1 MTVLLQTAPVNFPFD
16 GTPTRGFVDL
26 GAPVGI
32 DAVNTERRFV
42 IGYLSVNCPGPGM
55 ITAVRVALALNKANA
70 DGPKSFNFEV
80 SDTNAGTQ
88 WTLRGPIIVPNLYSL
103 FVYATLAGTPQICEL
118 LVFGGILSR
127 LEGID
132 F

>member
-1 MTVLLQTAPVNFPFD
+1 MAVITQTAPSGSPFD
-16 GTPTRGFVDL
+16 GTPNRGFVDL

-32 DAVNTERRFV
+32 DTVNTERRFV
-42 IGYLSVNCPGPGM
+42 IGYLSVNCPAAGM
-55 ITAVRVALALNKANA
+55 ITAVRVALALNKTNA
-70 DGPKSFNFEV
+70 DGAMNFNFRV
-80 SDTNAGTQ
+80 DDTNSGTQ

-103 FVYATLAGTPQICEL
+103 FVYATLAGPPQACEL